1 MPTGWKELEELGVEW
16 QKRYLADEDS
26 GSVTSWVIWNMLLN
40 LLDSNFSFPN
50 KDLLSNEIESGI
62 LVFKSCLM
70 PISFV

>member
-1 MPTGWKELEELGVEW
+1 MPTGWKELEELDVEW

>member
-1 MPTGWKELEELGVEW
+1 MSTGWKELEELGVEW